1 MAEEEKEFTSQEDE
15 QTETTEKVDN
25 SLEEDLKIFMADI
38 QGQITNLTQMIEK
51 NNSVADEKE
60 EETEDNPDT
69 LNGTTEPTEE
79 TETDDSEVEELLK
92 DI

>member
-1 MAEEEKEFTSQEDE
+1 MAEEEKEVTSQEAE

-25 SLEEDLKIFMADI
+25 SLEEDLKIFMADV

-51 NNSVADEKE
+51 MNTVADEPAEDPEEKEEEPEEKE
-60 EETEDNPDT
+60 EETETDT
-69 LNGTTEPTEE
+69 
-79 TETDDSEVEELLK
+79 DSEVEELLK